1 MMLQP
6 GVLALLVGATLVL
19 AMLLHADW
27 IGLKVIARWDFS
39 SSSAAQ
45 LELERQTHLV
55 SSLTGYA
62 LGFEVLS
69 AVLFVYTTDDLSR
82 LFSGAMCA
90 TGVLYAN
97 PVGWSV
103 LLVKLLIV
111 LACPLWIAVNSLDQR
126 AGDFP
131 IVRGKYMALLLLT
144 PLVAADLGLQVAFF
158 KGLDPQIIT
167 SCCGSLFAESHGG
180 VASELASAPAVPMMW
195 AFFTSIAVFLVL
207 AGLNLVKSSRWLRLV
222 LALLAVELLLVALA
236 SVVSFVSLYVYQ
248 LPSHHCPFDMLKG
261 EYGFVGYPLY
271 ASLFTA
277 VIFALLPGITSPLR
291 RRTSLDALIEESERR
306 WLVVSIVAVSLFLAI
321 SCWPM
326 LFGAMRLVG
335 V

>member
-6 GVLALLVGATLVL
+6 GVLALLVGATVVL
-19 AMLLHADW
+19 AMLLYADW

-45 LELERQTHLV
+45 LGLERQTHLV

-62 LGFEVLS
+62 LGFEVFS
-69 AVLFVYTTDDLSR
+69 AVLFVYTTEDLSR

-90 TGVLYAN
+90 TGVLNAN

-111 LACPLWIAVNSLDQR
+111 LACPLWMAVNSLDQR

-131 IVRGKYMALLLLT
+131 IVRSKYMALLLLT
-144 PLVAADLGLQVAFF
+144 PLVAADLGLQVAYF
-158 KGLDPQIIT
+158 KGLDPKIIT
-167 SCCGSLFAESHGG
+167 SCCGSLFAESQGG
-180 VASELASAPAVPMMW
+180 VASELAGAPVVPMMW
-195 AFFTSIAVFLVL
+195 GFFISIAVFLAL
-207 AGLNLVKSSRWLRLV
+207 AALNLVRSSTWLRLF
-222 LALLAVELLLVALA
+222 LALVAVELLVVALA

-271 ASLFTA
+271 VSLFTA
-277 VIFALLPGITSPLR
+277 VIFAILPGLTTSLR
-291 RRTSLDALIEESERR
+291 RRPSLEVLIAESEHR
-306 WLVVSIVAVSLFLAI
+306 WLVTSIVAVVVFLAMC
-321 SCWPM
+321 CWPM
-326 LFGAMRLVG
+326 LFGSMRLLG